1 MQRKVKLTLVVFPL
15 SLPDLIPHTTSMTRG
30 PMFSEASTEARSPP
44 RVSADN
50 SHIDASLGK
59 SPLSPWTKGLKESGH
74 SLVEQT
80 AANTY

>member
-1 MQRKVKLTLVVFPL
+1 MQRKVKLALVVFPL
-15 SLPDLIPHTTSMTRG
+15 SLPDLIPHTTYMTRG

-80 AANTY
+80 VANTY